1 MITRVRDRARARVSD
16 RRAPHV
22 EDPPVV
28 AGGGGAPI
36 YALTDAAAIST
47 YLQGLKSPAIADDLS
62 PAEGFNFDGG
72 TPPTGGQVTVAGF
85 IASAELSA
93 DYNSLTVAT
102 AHGFGAPTAHGVA
115 GDLSDAAAWEAGDTS
130 LFAFGDAE
138 AFVLLARAAI
148 TAAPSDATRG
158 LLGRGALAS
167 PHYGLMV
174 NTDGTLTVRIKTG
187 FGGPPTTATLA
198 GSVAD
203 GVPRWLAMFRSITGA
218 TFGVAR
224 AGVAAATSALAGT
237 GSPDAGTGRLFTL
250 GDIASGST
258 PPFNG
263 GPTAV
268 IDHLLGFRGASAEA
282 LIANLADILAG
293 LEAAE
298 S

>member
-1 MITRVRDRARARVSD
+1 MSSARILTRSRSRARPRVPGRVPS
-16 RRAPHV
+16 A
-22 EDPPVV
+22 
-28 AGGGGAPI
+28 AGGGAPAPAGI
-36 YALTDAAAIST
+36 YALTDPAAISS
-47 YLQGLKSPAIADDLS
+47 YLQALVSPAIADDLS
-62 PAEGFNFDGG
+62 PSDGFNFDGG
-72 TPPTGGQVTVAGF
+72 GQFTIGAFLGGG
-85 IASAELSA
+85 ELGA
-93 DYNSLTVAT
+93 DYNALTVAT
-102 AHGFGAPTAHGVA
+102 PHGYGAPTARGVA

-237 GSPDAGTGRLFTL
+237 GSPDAGTGKLFTL